1 MKKGLLFIFALG
13 AFVSTAIQAAAQP
26 PTNSPPPKVLSIFR
40 EDVKASRTGAH
51 EKLEGGYVAALRK
64 ANWPVFSIA
73 LTPVAGPNDAWF
85 INAYD
90 SFEAMEKD
98 RHAIDK
104 NAELS
109 REFER
114 LDALDAEFRTNQ
126 RGFVAFHR
134 EDLSYHPT
142 IDLAQIRYFE
152 IITLRARPGHDSEFT
167 DAAKAIRAAF
177 EKKNSPEDH
186 FAIYQV
192 EAGLPAGTYFVFIPM
207 KSLREIDRNMSPENQ
222 QAFMKA
228 FGESGFKK
236 FEKLVADSVLSEETA
251 IYAISPKMSYVSKE
265 FAAAGGDFWKPSFAA
280 RPVAAKRPAAAPKPA
295 EKKAQ
300 Q

>member
-1 MKKGLLFIFALG
+1 MRRTTMKKCSLLAFAICV
-13 AFVSTAIQAAAQP
+13 FVSTALQAGAQP
-26 PTNSPPPKVLSIFR
+26 PTNTPPPKVLSVFR

-85 INAYD
+85 MNAYD

-98 RHAIDK
+98 RAAMDK

-126 RGFVAFHR
+126 RGFVAVFR
-134 EDLSYHPT
+134 EDLSYRPT

-177 EKKNSPEDH
+177 EKRNSPEDH
-186 FAIYQV
+186 YAIFQV

-207 KSLREIDRNMSPENQ
+207 QSS
-222 QAFMKA
+222 
-228 FGESGFKK
+228 
-236 FEKLVADSVLSEETA
+236 
-251 IYAISPKMSYVSKE
+251 
-265 FAAAGGDFWKPSFAA
+265 
-280 RPVAAKRPAAAPKPA
+280 
-295 EKKAQ
+295 
-300 Q
+300 

>member
-1 MKKGLLFIFALG
+1 MTMKKGLLFIFALG
-13 AFVSTAIQAAAQP
+13 VFVSTALQAAAQP

-51 EKLEGGYVAALRK
+51 EKVEAGYVAALRK

-98 RHAIDK
+98 RRAIDK

-126 RGFVAFHR
+126 RGFVAFFR

-167 DAAKAIRAAF
+167 EAAKAIRAAF

-186 FAIYQV
+186 YAIFQV

-236 FEKLVADSVLSEETA
+236 FEKLVADSVLSEEVA

-265 FAAAGGDFWKPSFAA
+265 FAAAGGDFWKPSLAA
-280 RPVAAKRPAAAPKPA
+280 RPVGVKKPAPKMA